1 MGRGMLARFWEQGIH
16 IVQEAGAEWRVG
28 RVAFLVAVLAAII
41 ARLVRLPALGA
52 AACGLGVAAGWAV
65 LSNLPAWPHAMPD
78 RMPELALLALL
89 FAYLAEL
96 PTFRVSLPAMIAVL
110 ALLSGWW
117 LAGAPRSLAGLEHSW
132 SAIAIVAAWTAATA
146 LLLAEADGWRVA
158 AAAFALWAA
167 LHAIDAPTIWILL
180 ALVPAGAALGSLPA
194 AGSPLTRLAAAA
206 GTGAVAGGAVAAAGL
221 LRHGRVGPL
230 EFACLA
236 PLAVAWI
243 GARILPRL
251 RRLGG
256 AAMPVAGVLALLGVV
271 LLTFTAAAL
280 AGLR

>member
-16 IVQEAGAEWRVG
+16 IVHEAGAEWRVA
-28 RVAFLVAVLAAII
+28 RVAFLVAVVAVIA
-41 ARLVRLPALGA
+41 ARLLRLPALAA
-52 AACGLGVAAGWAV
+52 AACGLGAAAGWAV
-65 LSNLPAWPHAMPD
+65 LSNLPAWPHTMAD
-78 RMPELALLALL
+78 RLPELALLALL

-96 PTFRVSLPAMIAVL
+96 PRFRGSPPAMIAVL
-110 ALLSGWW
+110 GLLSGWW
-117 LAGAPRSLAGLEHSW
+117 LAGAPQSLAALGHAWPS
-132 SAIAIVAAWTAATA
+132 IAIVAAWTGAVA

-180 ALVPAGAALGSLPA
+180 ALVPAGAALGALPA
-194 AGSPLTRLAAAA
+194 SGGPLTRLPAAA

-236 PLAVAWI
+236 PLAVALV
-243 GARILPRL
+243 GARLLPRL
-251 RRLGG
+251 HRLGG
-256 AAMPVAGVLALLGVV
+256 VAMPVAGLLALLGVV
-271 LLTFTAAAL
+271 LLTYTAAAL

>member
-1 MGRGMLARFWEQGIH
+1 MGRRMLARFWEQGIH
-16 IVQEAGAEWRVG
+16 IVHEAGAEWRV
-28 RVAFLVAVLAAII
+28 
-41 ARLVRLPALGA
+41 
-52 AACGLGVAAGWAV
+52 VAAGWAV

-78 RMPELALLALL
+78 RLPELALLALL

-96 PTFRVSLPAMIAVL
+96 PRFRGSPPAMVSVL

-117 LAGAPRSLAGLEHSW
+117 LAGAPQSLTGLVHALPSV
-132 SAIAIVAAWTAATA
+132 AIVAAWTAAAA

-158 AAAFALWAA
+158 AAAFALWAG
-167 LHAIDAPTIWILL
+167 LHAIDAPMIWVLL
-180 ALVPAGAALGSLPA
+180 ALAPAAAALGALPA
-194 AGSPLTRLAAAA
+194 PGSPLTRLPAAA
-206 GTGAVAGGAVAAAGL
+206 GIGAVAGGAVVAAGL

-256 AAMPVAGVLALLGVV
+256 VAMPVAGLLALLGVV
-271 LLTFTAAAL
+271 VLTYTAAAL